1 MNYLAHCFLAQRN
14 RESIV
19 GNLLGDFSKGV
30 NEPSLEQTIYRG
42 LLNHRAVDRFTD
54 AHPSV
59 IQAKG
64 YFSTQ
69 RRRFAGIAL
78 DVLFDHFLIKH
89 WQSYSDIPF
98 MEFKKETYQL
108 IEQGLPLMPS
118 AMQQVMVSVVKND
131 WFASYEQ
138 VEGIGYA
145 LDRIAMR
152 IRFRNQFAGSIEDIK
167 LHYEQLDRVF
177 LQFFPQLLVFNQERG
192 LKAE

>member
-19 GNLLGDFSKGV
+19 GNLLGDFCKGV
-30 NEPSLEQTIYRG
+30 NEPALEQTIYQG

-59 IQAKG
+59 IQAKD

-89 WQSYSDIPF
+89 WQRYSDIAF
-98 MEFKKETYQL
+98 IEFKKETYQL
-108 IEQGLPLMPS
+108 IEQGQPLMPS
-118 AMQQVMVSVVKND
+118 SMQRVMTSVVKND

-138 VEGIGYA
+138 VKGIGYA

-152 IRFRNQFAGSIEDIK
+152 IRFRNKFAGSIEDIK
-167 LHYEQLDRVF
+167 LHYEQLDEVF
-177 LQFFPQLLVFNQERG
+177 LQFFPQLLLFNQERSF
-192 LKAE
+192 KVD

>member
-30 NEPSLEQTIYRG
+30 NEPALEQTIYQG

-54 AHPSV
+54 AHSGV

-89 WQSYSDIPF
+89 WQSYSDISF
-98 MEFKKETYQL
+98 IEFKKETYHL
-108 IEQGLPLMPS
+108 IEQGQPLMPS
-118 AMQQVMVSVVKND
+118 SMQRVMSSVVKND

-177 LQFFPQLLVFNQERG
+177 LQFFPQLLVFNQEG
-192 LKAE
+192 KL